1 MFRMKL
7 HVPWPA
13 FRLALESNRVIAL
26 RMAKLAA
33 GGKRARGEASRM
45 VTEKISE
52 AWGAGVTMMSGGSN
66 AKVISQYRKR
76 VAANRRRLSRSRS
89 K

>member
-1 MFRMKL
+1 MSLMKL
-7 HVPWPA
+7 HVPWQA

-33 GGKRARGEASRM
+33 GGKRARAEASRM

-52 AWGAGVTMMSGGSN
+52 AWGAGVTMMTGGSS
-66 AKVISQYRKR
+66 AKVIRQYRKR
-76 VAANRRRLSRSRS
+76 VAANRRRLGRSRR